1 VTDDNETPDTTP
13 EETPAESP
21 AAVESSGVDDE
32 IDLEAIAVEKVPV
45 ADLADNT
52 SVGANE
58 GANEDAASAV
68 REREAKRAIEAVVLA
83 TIEPV
88 EARLLA
94 QLVEIPVATVERLC
108 AELAA
113 EYEEQR
119 RGFVLVQVAGG
130 YRYQTHPD
138 LGAYVERFVLEGQ
151 HARLSAPALE
161 TLAIIAY
168 KQPISRGQM
177 SAIRGVNVE
186 ATLNTLLQR
195 GYVQEVGRDPGPGAA
210 VLYGTTRTFLERLG
224 LSSLDGLPPLGDF
237 VPDPSVVEALERGL
251 RIDISADAAGDA
263 NTASD
268 AGTSMSAAGDIEPDE
283 GPDEDVE
290 SERTEVVDLAAA
302 ADAEADALLAD
313 DPSGPLD

>member
-1 VTDDNETPDTTP
+1 MTDDQETPEP
-13 EETPAESP
+13 E
-21 AAVESSGVDDE
+21 
-32 IDLEAIAVEKVPV
+32 IAVEKVPV
-45 ADLADNT
+45 EAVVEAL
-52 SVGANE
+52 
-58 GANEDAASAV
+58 DAADQDTGGFGDAE
-68 REREAKRAIEAVVLA
+68 RERDARRAIEAVVLA

-88 EARLLA
+88 EARMLA

-113 EYEEQR
+113 EYEEQG
-119 RGFVLVQVAGG
+119 RGFVLAEVAGG

-138 LGAYVERFVLEGQ
+138 LGPYVERFVLEGQ

-177 SAIRGVNVE
+177 SAIRGVSVE

-195 GYVQEVGRDPGPGAA
+195 GYVMEVGRDPGPGAA

-224 LSSLDGLPPLGDF
+224 MSSLDDLPPLGDF

-251 RIDISADAAGDA
+251 RITAADADAA
-263 NTASD
+263 ASP
-268 AGTSMSAAGDIEPDE
+268 AGDGEPV
-283 GPDEDVE
+283 GDVDTVRE
-290 SERTEVVDLAAA
+290 SEEESANPSAEP
-302 ADAEADALLAD
+302 DAEAQTEAEAEALLAD

>member
-1 VTDDNETPDTTP
+1 MTDDHETP
-13 EETPAESP
+13 ETETELEVDIESI
-21 AAVESSGVDDE
+21 E
-32 IDLEAIAVEKVPV
+32 VEKVPV
-45 ADLADNT
+45 EAVIDAL
-52 SVGANE
+52 
-58 GANEDAASAV
+58 DAADDDTSGFGDAA
-68 REREAKRAIEAVVLA
+68 RERDAKRAIEAVVLA

-88 EARLLA
+88 EARMLA

-113 EYEEQR
+113 EYEEQG
-119 RGFVLVQVAGG
+119 RGFVLAEVAGG

-138 LGAYVERFVLEGQ
+138 LGPYVERFVLEGQ

-177 SAIRGVNVE
+177 SAIRGVSVE

-195 GYVQEVGRDPGPGAA
+195 GYVMEVGRDPGPGAA

-224 LSSLDGLPPLGDF
+224 MSSIDDLPPLGDF

-251 RIDISADAAGDA
+251 RITASAADAS
-263 NTASD
+263 SD
-268 AGTSMSAAGDIEPDE
+268 ADASASAESVGEPEGESGTDAEPIEA
-283 GPDEDVE
+283 
-290 SERTEVVDLAAA
+290 VV
-302 ADAEADALLAD
+302 AEADALLAD
-313 DPSGPLD
+313 DPTSPLD

>member
-1 VTDDNETPDTTP
+1 MTDDH
-13 EETPAESP
+13 ESP
-21 AAVESSGVDDE
+21 DLEPEPEPESAAEAVVD
-32 IDLEAIAVEKVPV
+32 IEAIAVEKVPV
-45 ADLADNT
+45 EEVIEALDDEADDDDDT
-52 SVGANE
+52 SGF
-58 GANEDAASAV
+58 GDAE
-68 REREAKRAIEAVVLA
+68 RERDAKRAIEAVVLA

-113 EYEEQR
+113 EYEEQG
-119 RGFVLVQVAGG
+119 RGFVLAEVAGG
-130 YRYQTHPD
+130 YRYQTHTD
-138 LGAYVERFVLEGQ
+138 LAPYVERFVLEGQ

-195 GYVQEVGRDPGPGAA
+195 GYVMEVGRDPGPGAA

-224 LSSLDGLPPLGDF
+224 LSGLDELPALGDF

-251 RIDISADAAGDA
+251 RITASGASPDAASETDASAEADASA
-263 NTASD
+263 
-268 AGTSMSAAGDIEPDE
+268 SAAGDGESEDEAGTDSESPDSEPD
-283 GPDEDVE
+283 
-290 SERTEVVDLAAA
+290 AA
-302 ADAEADALLAD
+302 ALLAD
-313 DPSGPLD
+313 DPVGPLD